1 MTQFKITGLSNI
13 VIDGKEISIA
23 NGIAEIDD
31 DLIASDSFARF
42 YAETRYMSDVEFE
55 EVEEVEDVKPTKK
68 GKK

>member
-13 VIDGKEISIA
+13 VIDGKEINIV
-23 NGIAEIDD
+23 NDIAEIDD

-55 EVEEVEDVKPTKK
+55 EVEDVKPTKK

>member
-13 VIDGKEISIA
+13 VIDGKEINIA

-31 DLIASDSFARF
+31 DLIASNSFARF

-55 EVEEVEDVKPTKK
+55 EVEDVKPTKK